1 MKFREDVSDRHRSPS
16 NQMTLWH
23 GRSRVIARLCAE
35 FDLLNLTH
43 SAASL
48 DCFIQKRREA
58 GAVHGAGSDSGELRL
73 LEWQRDT
80 LRLSPFDPVA
90 FVAHTALGH
99 VAIYE
104 AHYNEAVSHYARAV
118 QANPRFSVAY
128 FSQAIA
134 LALAGRM
141 EEAGPIVRQL
151 PELSPG
157 FRSSKVFDYSVIGT
171 FAAKLIEGARLLG
184 LPE

>member
-1 MKFREDVSDRHRSPS
+1 MSPS
-16 NQMTLWH
+16 PLRCQLIHASSGN
-23 GRSRVIARLCAE
+23 
-35 FDLLNLTH
+35 F
-43 SAASL
+43 AAVTAHAN
-48 DCFIQKRREA
+48 RA
-58 GAVHGAGSDSGELRL
+58 
-73 LEWQRDT
+73 

-104 AHYNEAVSHYARAV
+104 AHYDEAALHYAKAV

-128 FSQAIA
+128 FCQAIA
-134 LALAGRM
+134 LALAGRA

-151 PELSPG
+151 LEIDPG
-157 FRSSKVFDYSVIGT
+157 FRSTKVFDNAGVGT
-171 FAAKLIEGARLLG
+171 FAARLKEGARLLG